1 MFLHYNLL
9 LIYPKGIHV
18 SNIKSIYAW
27 KKSISYIILPYNFPQ
42 NYIHILLLLFF
53 LKRKIKF
60 IRLTFNFREPKTERI
75 TFRNEH
81 NLQIQTRRTKR
92 IKSSIYIYIFS
103 QESSSKRN
111 NSLHQLVFYLRDR
124 TLLNI
129 PNLLLS
135 KATNS

>member
-81 NLQIQTRRTKR
+81 NLQIQIRSANVSKDR
-92 IKSSIYIYIFS
+92 YIYIFS
-103 QESSSKRN
+103 QESFSKRN

>member
-81 NLQIQTRRTKR
+81 NLQIQTRSANVSKDR
-92 IKSSIYIYIFS
+92 YIYIFS
-103 QESSSKRN
+103 QESFSKRN

>member
-81 NLQIQTRRTKR
+81 NLQIQTRSANVSKDR
-92 IKSSIYIYIFS
+92 YIYISSLKNRSRKEITPFTSLFS
-103 QESSSKRN
+103 ISEIER
-111 NSLHQLVFYLRDR
+111 Y
-124 TLLNI
+124 
-129 PNLLLS
+129 
-135 KATNS
+135 

>member
-81 NLQIQTRRTKR
+81 NLQIQTRSAKR
-92 IKSSIYIYIFS
+92 VSKDRYIYISSLKNRSRKEITPFTSLFS
-103 QESSSKRN
+103 ISEIER
-111 NSLHQLVFYLRDR
+111 Y
-124 TLLNI
+124 
-129 PNLLLS
+129 
-135 KATNS
+135 